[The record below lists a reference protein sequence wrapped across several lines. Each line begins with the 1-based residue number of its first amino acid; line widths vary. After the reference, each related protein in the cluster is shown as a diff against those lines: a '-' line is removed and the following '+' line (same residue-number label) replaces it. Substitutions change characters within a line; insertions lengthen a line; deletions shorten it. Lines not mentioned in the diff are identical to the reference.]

1 MGLERKTLEELH
13 EVLVKELLE
22 RIKSGEAS
30 PADLNV
36 ARSIL
41 KDNSIDCVAV
51 PESPLANLALT
62 MPFDDDKM
70 ETMRSSAFGA

>member
-1 MGLERKTLEELH
+1 MDRSRLEELH

-22 RIKSGEAS
+22 RIKSGSAT

-41 KDNSIDCVAV
+41 KDNQIDCIAV
-51 PESPLANLALT
+51 PESPLAKLALS

-70 ETMRSSAFGA
+70 VTMRASFAS